1 MTVYKSSLVLEG
13 GTFRTIYQT
22 GVLDVL
28 IEEGI
33 EFPYIVG
40 ISAGAIN
47 ACSFA
52 AKQKERTFRVIA
64 HYRNDK
70 RYMGWRNF
78 LKEKSYFGLDFA
90 YNVLPNQIDP
100 FDWASFAKFDGDI
113 EVGVTNAHTGQIEF
127 FNAMEMDREC
137 TMLRATCA
145 LPLIFPE
152 IRLNDI
158 PYFDGGL
165 ADPIPVKRAE
175 EKGYNKHV
183 FVLTRPKGYRKKID
197 KQSIWTSKLFKW
209 KYPEMAKRVVD
220 RFEYYNATMDYIEE
234 LEQQGKVFVF
244 RPDFALNSF
253 EKDTFQMKRNY
264 DMGYALGR
272 KRVDELKE
280 FLSCDD
286 EQ

>member
-1 MTVYKSSLVLEG
+1 MTIYDASIVLEG

-28 IEEGI
+28 IDEGI

-70 RYMGWRNF
+70 RYMSIRNF

-90 YNVLPNQIDP
+90 YNVLPNKIDP
-100 FDWASFAKFDGDI
+100 FDWASYEKYEGDI
-113 EVGVTNAHTGQIEF
+113 EVGVTNANTGKIEYM
-127 FNAMEMDREC
+127 NAKELDREC

-145 LPLIFPE
+145 LPILFPE

-175 EKGYNKHV
+175 EKGFTKHV
-183 FVLTRPKGYRKKID
+183 FILTRPHGYRKKID
-197 KQSIWTSKLFKW
+197 RQSTWTSKLYKR
-209 KYPEMAKRVVD
+209 KYPELAKRVVD

-234 LEQQGKVFVF
+234 LEQKGQAFVF
-244 RPDFALNSF
+244 RPNYALNSF
-253 EKDTFQMKRNY
+253 EKDPFQMKKNY
-264 DMGYALGR
+264 DMGYDLAR
-272 KRVDELKE
+272 KRLQDLKN
-280 FLSCDD
+280 FLS
-286 EQ
+286 ES